1 MKMLIKP
8 AFFLTLFIATCNISV
23 CVSGQILPAKAFL
36 KDKNVYVAFAG
47 GSQKQLTF
55 KGSDRDP
62 ILLLKDKSIV
72 FIRETPVRTAYGSY
86 TTNKIMKVD
95 LKTFL
100 ETTLSD
106 QKPYLDGL
114 DGTFEILNVINPT
127 LSLDEKFLIFGTEK
141 YASGNQIVKVDLES
155 GKWHEL
161 FSAES
166 FELIKKGQFKGLF
179 LISKS
184 EVGSRGRDL
193 YFKLC
198 DENGVVKK
206 EFDSEKSLM
215 KFRNEI
221 K

>member
-1 MKMLIKP
+1 MLIKS
-8 AFFLTLFIATCNISV
+8 ALFLTFFIAFCSISV
-23 CVSGQILPAKAFL
+23 CASGQILPAKAFL
-36 KDKNVYVAFAG
+36 KDKNVYVAFTD

-55 KGSDRDP
+55 NGSDRDP
-62 ILLLKDKSIV
+62 VLLLKEKNIV
-72 FIRETPVRTAYGSY
+72 FIRETPARTAYGSY
-86 TTNKIMKVD
+86 TINKIMKVNI
-95 LKTFL
+95 KTLL

-106 QKPYLDGL
+106 KKPYLDGL

-179 LISKS
+179 LIAKS
-184 EVGSRGRDL
+184 EIGTRGRDL
-193 YFKLC
+193 YYKLC

-206 EFDSEKSLM
+206 EFESEESLM
-215 KFRNEI
+215 RFRNEI